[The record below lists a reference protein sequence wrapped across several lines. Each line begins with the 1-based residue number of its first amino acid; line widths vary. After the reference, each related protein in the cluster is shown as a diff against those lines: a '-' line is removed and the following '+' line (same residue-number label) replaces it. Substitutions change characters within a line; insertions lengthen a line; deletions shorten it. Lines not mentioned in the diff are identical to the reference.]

1 MQQASSGG
9 ALGERVSPKTA
20 YLFQPV
26 VINGFTVQVLVS
38 SPGLAVLDSGCGKT
52 IIGDR
57 TLKQFQK
64 LWQDDSRYS
73 PKFKSETNVF
83 KFGNG
88 ERETTTS
95 TVIMPVGLAGRF
107 GTVQAAVVQGDAP
120 LLSRDR
126 LQLFHGAIDLTLK
139 SNAAGQYIIDV
150 LDFPKN
156 DTAIEANAVAAQ
168 EEPQDEVPM
177 PAKVINPQ
185 RGPSDNPGN
194 QCNPHEMV
202 DRIKDDAS
210 MSGAPSREG
219 VSCPCRPKPY
229 HAVQGVSARKK
240 QGGISKKQLRSLR
253 KQVKE
258 GVRSSKVR
266 KKYAVVEV
274 FCPPHFVSE
283 VEKLGLKGLSFDTCT
298 GWDLNEPKSQEW
310 VLNELRDNPP
320 ELLVALR

>member
-1 MQQASSGG
+1 M
-9 ALGERVSPKTA
+9 
-20 YLFQPV
+20 
-26 VINGFTVQVLVS
+26 S
-38 SPGLAVLDSGCGKT
+38 SPGFAVLDSGCGKT
-52 IIGDR
+52 SIGDR

-88 ERETTTS
+88 QRETTTS

-120 LLSRDR
+120 LLLSRDR

-177 PAKVINPQ
+177 PAEVINP
-185 RGPSDNPGN
+185 
-194 QCNPHEMV
+194 
-202 DRIKDDAS
+202 
-210 MSGAPSREG
+210 
-219 VSCPCRPKPY
+219 
-229 HAVQGVSARKK
+229 
-240 QGGISKKQLRSLR
+240 SL
-253 KQVKE
+253 
-258 GVRSSKVR
+258 
-266 KKYAVVEV
+266 
-274 FCPPHFVSE
+274 
-283 VEKLGLKGLSFDTCT
+283 
-298 GWDLNEPKSQEW
+298 
-310 VLNELRDNPP
+310 VLLIIPVTNVTPMRW
-320 ELLVALR
+320 

>member
-1 MQQASSGG
+1 
-9 ALGERVSPKTA
+9 LGERVSPKTA

-120 LLSRDR
+120 LLLSRDR

-177 PAKVINPQ
+177 PAEVINP
-185 RGPSDNPGN
+185 
-194 QCNPHEMV
+194 
-202 DRIKDDAS
+202 
-210 MSGAPSREG
+210 
-219 VSCPCRPKPY
+219 
-229 HAVQGVSARKK
+229 
-240 QGGISKKQLRSLR
+240 SL
-253 KQVKE
+253 
-258 GVRSSKVR
+258 
-266 KKYAVVEV
+266 
-274 FCPPHFVSE
+274 
-283 VEKLGLKGLSFDTCT
+283 
-298 GWDLNEPKSQEW
+298 
-310 VLNELRDNPP
+310 VLLIIPVTNVIPMRW
-320 ELLVALR
+320 